1 MQDIKIF
8 SGTSNVQLAQ
18 NVAKQLDLDISALTI
33 SKFKDGETC
42 CKVVDEFKVIG
53 RDVFIIQSTSKP
65 TNDNLLELLIMAAA
79 IKRSGSKT
87 ITAVIPY
94 FGYAR
99 QDRKTEAGMPITA
112 KLVADLIQA
121 SNIDRLIV
129 LDIHS
134 AHIVGFFNIL
144 VEDIYASDVFL
155 EHLKS
160 NTDLTNAIIVSP
172 DVGGVARARKYSE
185 FLGLPLA
192 IVDKKRDAPNQSC
205 VMNII
210 GDVEGKLA
218 ILVDDMVDTA
228 GTLMQAAKALKTK
241 GATKVIACCTHGV
254 LSDDAGSKIEQSEI
268 EELLITDTI
277 TPTKEYKNTKI
288 LSVDGVIADAIKSL
302 VSK

>member
-1 MQDIKIF
+1 
-8 SGTSNVQLAQ
+8 
-18 NVAKQLDLDISALTI
+18 
-33 SKFKDGETC
+33 
-42 CKVVDEFKVIG
+42 
-53 RDVFIIQSTSKP
+53 
-65 TNDNLLELLIMAAA
+65 
-79 IKRSGSKT
+79 
-87 ITAVIPY
+87 
-94 FGYAR
+94 
-99 QDRKTEAGMPITA
+99 
-112 KLVADLIQA
+112 
-121 SNIDRLIV
+121 

-277 TPTKEYKNTKI
+277 TPTKEYKNIKV
-288 LSVDGVIADAIKSL
+288 LSVDKIIANAIKNL
-302 VSK
+302 VSNK